1 MSECVVC
8 VCDQLNTGLSEWT
21 VILELGDN
29 MRRLNKL
36 SIIVCHTP
44 HTQRAHTCGKQS
56 NTEEVFLLLLLF
68 LELN

>member
-1 MSECVVC
+1 MSE
-8 VCDQLNTGLSEWT
+8 QLNIELSEWT
-21 VILELGDN
+21 VIFELGDN

-44 HTQRAHTCGKQS
+44 HTQHTLTHGKQP
-56 NTEEVFLLLLLF
+56 NNEEVIFFLPLLF